1 MAGFE
6 NFHVNSFE
14 QLCINSANERLQ
26 NYFNEH
32 IFALEMQEYQ
42 AEGIKAP
49 KIKFSNNVDI
59 LNMLFQV
66 GSHTVYWVKKISSAV
81 NHLYDSKWL
90 YIYNVLDWIA
100 DAHLFVHPSVC

>member
-1 MAGFE
+1 MCCFFTSREGQRFVISILDMAGFE

-14 QLCINSANERLQ
+14 QLCINAANERLQ

-32 IFALEMQEYQ
+32 IFALEIQEYL

-49 KIKFSNNVDI
+49 KVKFSNNVDI

-66 GSHTVYWVKKISSAV
+66 S
-81 NHLYDSKWL
+81 L
-90 YIYNVLDWIA
+90 
-100 DAHLFVHPSVC
+100 